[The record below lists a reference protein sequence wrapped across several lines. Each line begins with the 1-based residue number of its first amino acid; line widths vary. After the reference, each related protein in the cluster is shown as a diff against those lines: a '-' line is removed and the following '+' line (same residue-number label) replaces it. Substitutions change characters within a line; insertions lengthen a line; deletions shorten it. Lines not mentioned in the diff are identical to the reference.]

1 MAWKYTAYA
10 IHNSAKIYLEKSQPT
25 SFYAINHQ
33 TMTQV
38 NIQNKLKALLFQLNS
53 VIVGKSEQVQDC
65 VACLL
70 AGGHVLIEDVPGVGK
85 TTLAH
90 ALARTFGLQFSR
102 VQFTSDLM
110 PSDLSGIS
118 IYERASQSFVFHPGP
133 MFAQVLLA
141 DEINRASPKTQ
152 SALLEAM
159 EEKQVTI
166 EGETRALP
174 SPFFVIA
181 TQNPHDQ
188 LGTYALPESQLD
200 RFLMRISLGYP
211 DRTAERSLLANGDTR
226 TVVDAL
232 PALLTVTELAQLQQQ
247 VLQIHASEP
256 LLNYLQDLIAAT
268 RSGSWFLQG
277 LSPRAGIALL
287 RAAKA
292 QALLSGRDYVAP
304 DDIRAV
310 MVQTVAH
317 RLQPVSSA
325 GRNASAQVRAMLDAV
340 ALS

>member
-1 MAWKYTAYA
+1 
-10 IHNSAKIYLEKSQPT
+10 
-25 SFYAINHQ
+25 
-33 TMTQV
+33 MTQV
-38 NIQNKLKALLFQLNS
+38 NTQSKLKALLSQLNS
-53 VIVGKSEQVQDC
+53 VIVGKSAQVQDC

-70 AGGHVLIEDVPGVGK
+70 AGGHLLIEDVPGVGK

-118 IYERASQSFVFHPGP
+118 IYERTSQSFVFHPGP
-133 MFAQVLLA
+133 IFAQVLLA

-211 DRTAERSLLANGDTR
+211 DRAAERSLLTNGGTQGDTR
-226 TVVDAL
+226 TVVEAL

-268 RSGSWFLQG
+268 RSGSWFVQG

-310 MVQTVAH
+310 IVQTVAH
-317 RLQPVSSA
+317 RLNPISSA
-325 GRNASAQVRAMLDAV
+325 GRNASAQVRAMIDAV

>member
-1 MAWKYTAYA
+1 M
-10 IHNSAKIYLEKSQPT
+10 
-25 SFYAINHQ
+25 
-33 TMTQV
+33 
-38 NIQNKLKALLFQLNS
+38 NIQEKLTALSGQLNT
-53 VIVGKSEQVQDC
+53 VIVGKFDQTQDC

-70 AGGHVLIEDVPGVGK
+70 AGGHLLIEDVPGVGK

-102 VQFTSDLM
+102 VQFTADLM
-110 PSDLSGIS
+110 PSDLSGVS
-118 IYERASQSFVFHPGP
+118 VYERGQEKFIFHPGP
-133 MFAQVLLA
+133 LFAQVLLA

-188 LGTYALPESQLD
+188 LGTYLLPESQLD

-211 DRTAERSLLANGDTR
+211 DRDAERQLLAGSDRRDLVANLPSLLTAQELQTLQR
-226 TVVDAL
+226 QVLAMHASDAL
-232 PALLTVTELAQLQQQ
+232 LDYV
-247 VLQIHASEP
+247 
-256 LLNYLQDLIAAT
+256 QDLMAAT
-268 RSGSWFLQG
+268 RSGQWFVQG
-277 LSPRAGIALL
+277 LSPRAGMAVL

-292 QALLSGRDYVAP
+292 RALLAGRNFVAP
-304 DDIRAV
+304 DDVRRILP
-310 MVQTVAH
+310 QTIAH
-317 RLQPVSSA
+317 RLVPVGDA
-325 GRNASAQVRAMLDAV
+325 GRGALAQVSAMLDAV
-340 ALS
+340 PLP